1 MTRRVLALT
10 SSRADYGL
18 LRPTL
23 LAIKSHTA
31 LELELLV
38 TGTHFS
44 ERHGYTIDEIIA
56 DGLSIDYQVD
66 LNIDDLSDSTKDTT
80 TTFSRALNG
89 VGEILDIHKPD
100 VLLVLGDRF
109 EILAACTAA
118 LIAAVPVAHIHGGEL
133 TLGAIDDTIRHAITK
148 IACVHF
154 PVNEVYASR
163 IRQLGESPDRIFT
176 VDPLVQ
182 ETIERFTPQDRPNL
196 EARLGI
202 RLLDPVIA
210 VTYHPVTL
218 NPARS
223 IHELRELLAALES
236 FPEATYVVTGTN
248 ADPHHQAHLSLL
260 EEFVHLDSR
269 RRVFVESLGHDTYL
283 SLLMIATVVVGNSS
297 SGVIEAPMVGTPSIN
312 IGARQDG
319 RIHPDSVIDVQGDSR
334 HILRA
339 ITSASSARLPRKR
352 LRGTKPASQLITD
365 VLARVELSSQK
376 VFNDL

>member
-23 LAIKSHTA
+23 LAIKSHAA

-80 TTFSRALNG
+80 TTFSRALNR

-283 SLLMIATVVVGNSS
+283 SLLMIATAVVGNSS

-319 RIHPDSVIDVQGDSR
+319 RIHPDSVIDVQGDRR

-352 LRGTKPASQLITD
+352 LRGTRPASQLITD